1 MKTIEEMIERAIE
14 RIVFDYTSK
23 FGIRNLKGLDAYWA
37 TLQAY
42 EAIFGKETYEYILS
56 EVEQR
61 IPQE

>member
-1 MKTIEEMIERAIE
+1 MRTIEEMIERAIE

-23 FGIRNLKGLDAYWA
+23 FGIKNLKCIDAYWA

-42 EAIFGKETYEYILS
+42 EAIFGKDTYDHILS
-56 EVEQR
+56 EVEKR